1 MSQDCRNSCAENY
14 TMQVED
20 DWEWDCHSPARD
32 CIRRRLYP
40 ITIACVTVVALG
52 VRLASYPYSSG
63 DLIDSLQIWYTQ
75 LHANG
80 LGVNPPGCD
89 YNLPYLTILYLLG
102 QITDRAVIAVKT
114 FSVICDFG
122 LATSSARLISTMLGT
137 KHPRRRLIST
147 VTYAVV
153 LLLPEVVLNSGLWG
167 QCDVLYTI
175 FCVLAM
181 TCSVKRNMV
190 PTFLFMGLGLAFK
203 LQAVFLFPALILIWM
218 SDRKCRLWYFL
229 LIPSVMLATAI
240 PAALAGRSIWEAF
253 TIYLTQQIG
262 RRFLTSGCPNLYS
275 FLLPM
280 ASYNA
285 FACIGILLLS
295 VILLLAAIMVM
306 RAGRRLC
313 TGELLL
319 LGVWCSFLCVYFL
332 PNMHERY
339 TYLTDL
345 LLTLLAIYTRRRGDM
360 LCAIV
365 SIVVSSMS
373 QIQYLFA
380 TVTLPDWAWALVRLG
395 CLLYLTVRV
404 LCSLA
409 PEFLTHGNIPSRPNI

>member
-1 MSQDCRNSCAENY
+1 MSQDRQGRCAEIHALENDL
-14 TMQVED
+14 ER
-20 DWEWDCHSPARD
+20 DCHSPARD
-32 CIRRRLYP
+32 GVRRRLYP
-40 ITIACVTVVALG
+40 ITIVCVTVVALG
-52 VRLASYPYSSG
+52 VRLACYPYSDSDMVG
-63 DLIDSLQIWYTQ
+63 SLQVWYTQ

-80 LGVNPPGCD
+80 LGVNPSGCD

-102 QITDRAVIAVKT
+102 QITDHSVIAVKT

-122 LATSSARLISTMLGT
+122 LAVSSARLICTMLGA

-153 LLLPEVVLNSGLWG
+153 LFLPEVVLNSGLWG
-167 QCDVLYTI
+167 QCDVLYTT

-181 TCSVKRNMV
+181 TCLVKRNMV
-190 PTFLFMGLGLAFK
+190 PAFLFMGVGLAFK
-203 LQAVFLFPALILIWM
+203 LQAVFLLPIFILVCL
-218 SDRKCRLWYFL
+218 SDKKCRLWYFL
-229 LIPSVMLATAI
+229 FVPGVMLATAI

-262 RRFLTSGCPNLYS
+262 RKVLTSGCPNLYS
-275 FLLPM
+275 FILPM
-280 ASYNA
+280 ASYDA
-285 FACIGILLLS
+285 FACIGILLL
-295 VILLLAAIMVM
+295 VGILLLAAIMVM

-313 TGELLL
+313 TGEQLL

-339 TYLTDL
+339 IYLTDL

-365 SIVVSSMS
+365 SIAVSSIS
-373 QIQYLFA
+373 QIQYLFNTA
-380 TVTLPDWAWALVRLG
+380 TLPDWAWALVRLG

-404 LCSLA
+404 LYALVPELLA
-409 PEFLTHGNIPSRPNI
+409 HRNISAHPNV